1 MDRYSFLV
9 QDFHLL
15 LLTGLP
21 AFQRQRQAQRQ
32 RQGQRAAHP
41 GTTRFS
47 ATTWLH
53 HGDLRGVLW
62 MTNITWISI
71 VKGK

>member
-21 AFQRQRQAQRQ
+21 AFQRQRQRQ
-32 RQGQRAAHP
+32 ASGLAEASPVFSYDVAAP
-41 GTTRFS
+41 WRPPWCS
-47 ATTWLH
+47 
-53 HGDLRGVLW
+53 RR

-71 VKGK
+71 VKGR